1 MNNWHKGDSMKHDR
15 IPYGRF
21 ASTDEIAELAMYLLG
36 EKAKMICG
44 ETVIIDGAYSI
55 R

>member
-1 MNNWHKGDSMKHDR
+1 MKHDR

-21 ASTDEIAELAMYLLG
+21 ATIDEIADLAAYLLS

-44 ETVIIDGAYSI
+44 ETVIIDGGYSI

>member
-1 MNNWHKGDSMKHDR
+1 MKHDR

-21 ASTDEIAELAMYLLG
+21 ASIDEVAALARYLLD
-36 EKAKMICG
+36 EKARMICG